1 MVSVNDGYLELDV
14 VVVVVVIVVDDGNG
28 FVDFVVTALDDCA
41 YSVLFDKLAIDGA
54 GAGTLAKEGGGVAF
68 RLVVVVV
75 VGVGGT
81 EGGGGTDGTLNLN
94 GSIDGC
100 SGGSGIISI

>member
-1 MVSVNDGYLELDV
+1 MVSVNDGYLELDG
-14 VVVVVVIVVDDGNG
+14 VVVVVIVVDGNG

-68 RLVVVVV
+68 RLVVVV
-75 VGVGGT
+75 GGGGT

-100 SGGSGIISI
+100 SGGSGITSI